1 MGYGLGASLG
11 AKVGNPDKIVVKIA
25 GDGCFRMNLNELA
38 TASRYN
44 IPVIEV
50 IINNSVL
57 GMVRQWQR
65 LFYGKRF
72 SQTNIERGTDLM
84 KLADAFGVEGVRI
97 TKKSEI
103 KPMLEKALKCG
114 KPCLVDV
121 IINKDI
127 NVLPMVPAGADVSQ
141 PIMNIELD

>member
-1 MGYGLGASLG
+1 
-11 AKVGNPDKIVVKIA
+11 
-25 GDGCFRMNLNELA
+25 
-38 TASRYN
+38 
-44 IPVIEV
+44 
-50 IINNSVL
+50 
-57 GMVRQWQR
+57 
-65 LFYGKRF
+65 
-72 SQTNIERGTDLM
+72 M

>member
-1 MGYGLGASLG
+1 M
-11 AKVGNPDKIVVKIA
+11 
-25 GDGCFRMNLNELA
+25 A
-38 TASRYN
+38 TAVSQELPITIVLFDN
-44 IPVIEV
+44 D
-50 IINNSVL
+50 VL

-84 KLADAFGVEGVRI
+84 KLADAFGVEGIRI

>member
-1 MGYGLGASLG
+1 M
-11 AKVGNPDKIVVKIA
+11 PTH
-25 GDGCFRMNLNELA
+25 LA
-38 TASRYN
+38 
-44 IPVIEV
+44 
-50 IINNSVL
+50 L
-57 GMVRQWQR
+57 
-65 LFYGKRF
+65 
-72 SQTNIERGTDLM
+72 
-84 KLADAFGVEGVRI
+84 
-97 TKKSEI
+97 